1 MSGEGRLAFG
11 ALLVDYGG
19 VMTTSISA
27 SFAAF
32 CVESG
37 VDPQRFTSLVA
48 QAYGADGHGG
58 MIAQVERG
66 ALPAKDFE
74 RWLAEALSEGRDVP
88 LPARR
93 LRTRLFT
100 GVRAEPRM
108 RRAVRLARRAGR
120 KTALISNTWGPP
132 PAFRRPQLGRMFDAV
147 VRSDEVGLRKP
158 EPEIYL
164 LAADRL
170 EIAPQDCVFV
180 DDLLANV
187 EGARA
192 VGMEAVLHRHP
203 DLTIPKLEQLLDIDL
218 S

>member
-1 MSGEGRLAFG
+1 MSGEGQGAFG

-48 QAYGADGHGG
+48 EAYGTDGRDG

-66 ALPAKDFE
+66 VLPARDFE

-120 KTALISNTWGPP
+120 KTALISNTWGAP

-147 VRSDEVGLRKP
+147 IRSDEVGLRKP
-158 EPEIYL
+158 EPDIYR
-164 LAADRL
+164 LAAARL
-170 EIAPQDCVFV
+170 DLRPEDCVFV

-192 VGMEAVLHRHP
+192 VGMAGVLHKHP
-203 DLTIPKLEQLLDIDL
+203 DITIPKLEQLLGITL

>member
-1 MSGEGRLAFG
+1 MSGEARRAFG

-37 VDPQRFTSLVA
+37 VDPQRFTTIVA
-48 QAYGADGHGG
+48 EAYGADGRDG
-58 MIAQVERG
+58 MIARVERG
-66 ALPAKDFE
+66 VLPARDFE
-74 RWLAEALSEGRDVP
+74 RWLAEALSEGRPAP

-93 LRTRLFT
+93 LRTQLFR

-132 PAFRRPQLGRMFDAV
+132 PAFRRPRLDRMFDAV

-158 EPEIYL
+158 DPEIYL
-164 LAADRL
+164 LVSDRL
-170 EIAPQDCVFV
+170 EVSAQDCVFV
-180 DDLLANV
+180 DDLPPNV

-192 VGMEAVLHRHP
+192 VGMAGVLHKHP
-203 DLTIPKLEQLLDIDL
+203 EVTIPKLEELLGIAL
-218 S
+218 G